1 MILNFVL
8 LTAVGVLIAAGVYL
22 FLDRALTKMLMGLLL
37 MGNGINL
44 LILLGSGGP
53 GSPPI
58 WGRESLTSGQSADP
72 LPQAF
77 ILTAIVI
84 SMGMTAFLLALAYRQ
99 HRYRVG
105 DHVQDDHEDRSL
117 ALRRADDP
125 SAAPDHDRSDDPTT
139 GRPTEAGDKFGPESF
154 EKPIEAD
161 SPRGTSNFAN
171 GEKGDED

>member
-8 LTAVGVLIAAGVYL
+8 LAAVGVLIAAGVYL

-44 LILLGSGGP
+44 LILLGSDGP

-58 WGRESLTSGQSADP
+58 WGRESLTGDQADS

-105 DHVQDDHEDRSL
+105 DQVQDDREDRTL
-117 ALRRADDP
+117 ALRSIDDP

-139 GRPTEAGDKFGPESF
+139 GRPTQAGDQFGPESF
-154 EKPIEAD
+154 EKPIESDNDTAK
-161 SPRGTSNFAN
+161 
-171 GEKGDED
+171 EGDGDDD

>member
-8 LTAVGVLIAAGVYL
+8 LAAVGVLIAAGVYL
-22 FLDRALTKMLMGLLL
+22 FLDRALTRMLMGLLL

-44 LILLGSGGP
+44 LILLGSDGP

-58 WGRESLTSGQSADP
+58 WGRNVLGGGQEADS

-84 SMGMTAFLLALAYRQ
+84 SMGMTGFLLALAYRQ
-99 HRYRVG
+99 HRYRIG
-105 DHVQDDHEDRSL
+105 DHVQDDREDRTL
-117 ALRRADDP
+117 ALRRLDDP

-139 GRPTEAGDKFGPESF
+139 GLPTQAGDQFGPVSF
-154 EKPIEAD
+154 EKPIESD
-161 SPRGTSNFAN
+161 SAAAK
-171 GEKGDED
+171 KGDGDDD